1 MKCTVC
7 NISLD
12 MRKKSQ
18 YVYSS
23 YQLQSKGFM
32 SNVFGD
38 KDYWIFCTSSC
49 KLKADNQWVS
59 GNFEKLYGKKKINF
73 KP

>member
-7 NISLD
+7 NIDLD

-32 SNVFGD
+32 GNVFGS
-38 KDYWIFCTSSC
+38 KDYWIFCTNSC
-49 KLKADNQWVS
+49 KHKADSQWVS